1 MMDWIASL
9 PLGWAILLF
18 WLGAS
23 IRATTTYALGRG
35 AAAGAW
41 RTSLRRYLSGP
52 VYLRA
57 RTFVHRW
64 GPWAIPLCFM
74 TVGLQTAV
82 IATAGVTRM
91 PWRRFLPAM
100 LLGALIWG
108 IIYGTVGMAVVWAVL
123 AAALASPWAAAGLVA
138 ALAGVLVLVLWRTG
152 TLARWRAARARQAPA
167 GLGPQERAPTAQ
179 AGEGRTTDCR
189 AQPDTTSDAGR

>member
-9 PLGWAILLF
+9 PLGWAVLLF

-23 IRATTTYALGRG
+23 IRATITYALGRG
-35 AAAGAW
+35 AAAGAS

-57 RTFVHRW
+57 RSFVHRW
-64 GPWAIPLCFM
+64 GPWAIPLCFL

-108 IIYGTVGMAVVWAVL
+108 IIYGTVGMAVVWAVI
-123 AAALASPWAAAGLVA
+123 AAALASPWAAAALVA
-138 ALAGVLVLVLWRTG
+138 VLAGVLVLVLWRTG
-152 TLARWRAARARQAPA
+152 ALARWRAARARHALTDPA
-167 GLGPQERAPTAQ
+167 RQERAP
-179 AGEGRTTDCR
+179 EERTSEERTPADR